1 MANKEISTP
10 VSDIVRDFAY
20 EEKSRISPAWQLAID
35 IGETI
40 ILTVVMF
47 FIIRLAVQNY
57 QVDGTS
63 MLPTLQN
70 NQFVLVDKLTYV
82 FSAPQRGDVIV
93 FIYPNN
99 HTLNYVKRIIG
110 LPGDHVVVAQ
120 DGKVSVNGT
129 VINEPYVN
137 DLDNSLYYD
146 EHSPYLDVTL
156 APHQYYVLGDNRGG
170 SSDSRDWGPVPQNDI
185 IGKASFVYWPFSA
198 MHFLQ
203 NEHPVFA
210 SVPSAKIGVQP
221 LNTLTAS
228 RGDIASQA
236 LLQNGQPLLALM
248 LAGMPPIAGV
258 TLRRQKRGVSAEP
271 SRPHPPT
278 PSPLR

>member
-1 MANKEISTP
+1 MSDKEISTT
-10 VSDIVRDFAY
+10 VSDIARDFAY
-20 EEKSRISPAWQLAID
+20 EEKPRISPTWQLVID
-35 IGETI
+35 IGETV

-47 FIIRLAVQNY
+47 FIIRLAVQDY

-82 FSAPQRGDVIV
+82 FSAPERGDVIV

-137 DLDNSLYYD
+137 DLDNSLYFD
-146 EHSPYLDVTL
+146 EHSPYLDITL

-185 IGKASFVYWPFSA
+185 IGKAALVYWPFSA

-203 NEHPVFA
+203 NEHPVFTG
-210 SVPSAKIGVQP
+210 VPLADTGAQP
-221 LNTLTAS
+221 LHALAAS
-228 RGDIASQA
+228 NGEVTSRA
-236 LLQNGQPLLALM
+236 LFHNGQPLLTLM
-248 LAGMPPIAGV
+248 LRGMPPVAGV
-258 TLRRQKRGVSAEP
+258 SLQRQRRQKRSEK
-271 SRPHPPT
+271 
-278 PSPLR
+278 